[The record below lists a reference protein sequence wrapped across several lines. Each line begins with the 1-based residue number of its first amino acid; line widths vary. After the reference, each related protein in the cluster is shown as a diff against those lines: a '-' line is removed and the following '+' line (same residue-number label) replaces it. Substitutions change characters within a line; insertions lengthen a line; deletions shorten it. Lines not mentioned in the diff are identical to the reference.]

1 MLPGFG
7 RARITRKDRKPP
19 LFGWVRKKESN
30 CARAVS
36 DLPEG
41 SDTDGLRHFLFESQL
56 DLIDADHKTR
66 VLLKHLDPCS
76 RIHAE
81 SEQAFRRIS
90 GDGHHLR
97 LYAQLEVSKRDD
109 LSVAGLHGAASAEKA
124 RRVEEPVSDSPDD
137 ERISHNESYHGERV
151 SDALLFHHYQEV
163 GYAWNE

>member
-1 MLPGFG
+1 MLPGFD
-7 RARITRKDRKPP
+7 RAHFRRGDRRPP
-19 LFGWVRKKESN
+19 LFGWVRTKQSG
-30 CARAVS
+30 CAEPAA

-41 SDTDGLRHFLFESQL
+41 FHTDGLRNFCFESQL

-66 VLLKHLDPCS
+66 VLLMHLDPCS

-81 SEQAFRRIS
+81 SGQAFRHIS

-97 LYAQLEVSKRDD
+97 RYAQLEVSKRDD

-124 RRVEEPVSDSPDD
+124 RRVEEPVSDSPDG

-151 SDALLFHHYQEV
+151 SHALLFHHYQEV